1 MLGPAELRR
10 QVKAFSLVGMLV
22 KKLEGGKRHQVRMS
36 LSCLEILGTFGKRL
50 YIQYSTHLT
59 RVYLGSEDPLELATI
74 VADNVN
80 RLKDKDKKVQK
91 KGVKVL
97 AGLARTCK
105 HTPPSSRAH
114 TLTRCLA
121 AGARAIEPR
130 VIDMVK
136 MLLPPVDGP
145 PPRRAQLFGPAAAVY
160 DLCKNGMLGA
170 VLP

>member
-1 MLGPAELRR
+1 MLGPAELRHE
-10 QVKAFSLVGMLV
+10 VKVFDLVDILV
-22 KKLEGGKRHQVRMS
+22 KKLEAGNRHQVRMS
-36 LSCLEILGTFGKRL
+36 LSCLEILGMFGQRL
-50 YIQYSTHLT
+50 CIQYTPDSGI
-59 RVYLGSEDPLELATI
+59 LGSEDPLELASI

-105 HTPPSSRAH
+105 HAMPSSRAH

-121 AGARAIEPR
+121 AGAQAIEPR

-170 VLP
+170 VPP